1 MSILQRM
8 REIPPSL
15 KKILGVVFIVIGL
28 LALVTPLT
36 PGSWIALLGLE
47 FLGIRFLFLDK
58 ISSWWKSRKEIK
70 TDSK

>member
-1 MSILQRM
+1 M